1 MLYLREALYSSV
13 IPTTIVTLNHDCNA
27 LVCNFSWT
35 LSLLLFS
42 SFFTFS
48 ITESIL
54 NSIYEHRLYWNCF
67 KFQDIYSET
76 IKQLKPILGPEGTQ
90 LPTYKPRVQFKY
102 EGNPKQE
109 VYATRDC
116 YPVQSTD
123 FIRQCDVR
131 LDQLR
136 ASKLLFYLL
145 LIWYLSISM

>member
-1 MLYLREALYSSV
+1 M
-13 IPTTIVTLNHDCNA
+13 
-27 LVCNFSWT
+27 
-35 LSLLLFS
+35 
-42 SFFTFS
+42 
-48 ITESIL
+48 
-54 NSIYEHRLYWNCF
+54 
-67 KFQDIYSET
+67 
-76 IKQLKPILGPEGTQ
+76 KQLKPILGPEGTQ

-136 ASKLLFYLL
+136 ASKLPTIALLFIYLVD
-145 LIWYLSISM
+145 IC